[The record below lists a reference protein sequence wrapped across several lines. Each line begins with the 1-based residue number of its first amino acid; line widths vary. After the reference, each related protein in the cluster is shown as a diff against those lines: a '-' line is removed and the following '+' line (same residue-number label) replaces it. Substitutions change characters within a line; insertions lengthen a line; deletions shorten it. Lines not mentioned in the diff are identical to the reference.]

1 MSFVGPS
8 SSFDPLFAF
17 LSFSLSKA
25 ESAFYSLPG
34 SSVIARYVKSSHQND
49 PGRTVLELILVV
61 FAIRTLLQSRTRNEK
76 QQKHFIEFDEK
87 EIDELVAEWTPEPL
101 TPQLTA
107 TEKSDLAAVP
117 IIAGPNGAKPKVTK
131 MAKPVLNL
139 ASYNFTG
146 LAGNEHI
153 TSRAIETLRRYGLGS
168 CGPSG
173 FYGTIDVHTKF
184 EETVASFL
192 GTEAAILYAQSMATI
207 ESVIPAFC
215 KRGDLI
221 IADKHSSFAI
231 RKGLEISRATVR
243 WYEHNDLASLEEVLM
258 TIEKEEKRR
267 LRRRGCL
274 SRLFG
279 RSRIQVKYIVTE
291 GIFER
296 DGAMVDLP
304 KLIELKQKYK
314 YRLILDE
321 NMSFGSVGR
330 TGRGLT
336 ELYNVPATKID
347 MIVGS
352 AAIGLGAGG
361 GFCAGTQAVIDHQ
374 RSNGMAFVFSAS
386 LPALLAVSATEAIQ
400 ILSSTPSILESLHEN
415 TRAARAILDKVD
427 GITIP
432 SHPASPLIHI
442 YLKGNTFSPSSPDA
456 TPTRFLH
463 PSSAQNSP
471 SLSIIT
477 KTPSSHG
484 SSKQSHQSPL
494 SLPQLSPS
502 QIALEESILQE
513 IVDEALSQG
522 VLLTR
527 AKRLR
532 GQEVNEPKP
541 SIKLSISGG
550 SGGLTKKEVE
560 KACAVIKSAV
570 GKVLAK
576 RR

>member
-1 MSFVGPS
+1 
-8 SSFDPLFAF
+8 
-17 LSFSLSKA
+17 
-25 ESAFYSLPG
+25 
-34 SSVIARYVKSSHQND
+34 
-49 PGRTVLELILVV
+49 
-61 FAIRTLLQSRTRNEK
+61 
-76 QQKHFIEFDEK
+76 
-87 EIDELVAEWTPEPL
+87 
-101 TPQLTA
+101 
-107 TEKSDLAAVP
+107 
-117 IIAGPNGAKPKVTK
+117 

-146 LAGNEHI
+146 LAGNEYI

-243 WYEHNDLASLEEVLM
+243 WYEHNDLASLEEVLT
-258 TIEKEEKRR
+258 TIEKEEMRR

-336 ELYNVPATKID
+336 ELYNVPVSRQATSK
-347 MIVGS
+347 
-352 AAIGLGAGG
+352 
-361 GFCAGTQAVIDHQ
+361 
-374 RSNGMAFVFSAS
+374 
-386 LPALLAVSATEAIQ
+386 
-400 ILSSTPSILESLHEN
+400 
-415 TRAARAILDKVD
+415 
-427 GITIP
+427 
-432 SHPASPLIHI
+432 
-442 YLKGNTFSPSSPDA
+442 
-456 TPTRFLH
+456 LH
-463 PSSAQNSP
+463 PHSNSS
-471 SLSIIT
+471 
-477 KTPSSHG
+477 
-484 SSKQSHQSPL
+484 
-494 SLPQLSPS
+494 
-502 QIALEESILQE
+502 
-513 IVDEALSQG
+513 
-522 VLLTR
+522 
-527 AKRLR
+527 
-532 GQEVNEPKP
+532 
-541 SIKLSISGG
+541 
-550 SGGLTKKEVE
+550 
-560 KACAVIKSAV
+560 
-570 GKVLAK
+570 
-576 RR
+576 